1 MAPSG
6 SITSYFLQGE
16 SPKVLV
22 VDDEPTLRAAL
33 VHLLKAEG
41 FTCREAGSGV
51 EALDVLEREQVPLV
65 ISDLRMPQMDGFT
78 LLKEITRRWK
88 RTGVMVVTA
97 STEVDSAVACLN
109 EGALD
114 YVVKPFQLEEV
125 RARVRQALEKR
136 SMKVTLEQ
144 HRDELERRVVDLALG
159 NFQSWAD
166 MLEERDLYLRGHSL
180 RVSQY
185 TAAIGRELRM
195 GEDTIAIMTLGS
207 RLHDIGKIGVRE
219 EFLHKPGRLTAE
231 EYQDIMQHPVIGA
244 RLIGPYLAKWPT
256 ALAIIRSHHERLD
269 GKGLPD
275 GLRGEALPLP
285 VRVVTV
291 ADSLDA
297 MTSPRPYRPSLPV
310 ERALQELASCKGNQF
325 DPDAVDAFFRAFP
338 RAGVLPIAT
347 PVFEAVPLPPHEPVE
362 LPHE

>member
-1 MAPSG
+1 LTTTAQSG
-6 SITSYFLQGE
+6 SITSYFLEGE

-22 VDDEPTLRAAL
+22 VDDEAAIRVAL
-33 VHLLKAEG
+33 VRLLKAEG
-41 FTCREAGSGV
+41 VTCREAGSGV
-51 EALDVLEREQVPLV
+51 EALDILEREAVPLV

-88 RTGVMVVTA
+88 RTGVVVVTA
-97 STEVDSAVACLN
+97 STEVDSAVVCLN

-125 RARVRQALEKR
+125 LARIRQALEKR
-136 SMKVTLEQ
+136 SMKVALEQ
-144 HRDELERRVVDLALG
+144 HREELERRVVDLALG

-185 TAAIGRELRM
+185 AAAIGRELRM
-195 GEDTIAIMTLGS
+195 GEDTIATITLGS
-207 RLHDIGKIGVRE
+207 RLHDIGKIGVKE
-219 EFLHKPGRLTAE
+219 ECLHKPGRLTEE

-244 RLIGPYLAKWPT
+244 RLMGPYLGRWPT

-269 GKGLPD
+269 GKGLPE
-275 GLRGEALPLP
+275 GLRGDAIPQA

-297 MTSPRPYRPSLPV
+297 MTSPRPYRPPLPV
-310 ERALQELASCKGNQF
+310 ERALQELTSCKGKQF
-325 DPDAVDAFFRAFP
+325 DPDAVEAFFRAFP
-338 RAGVLPIAT
+338 RAGVLPVAT
-347 PVFEAVPLPPHEPVE
+347 PVFEPVPLPAHERE
-362 LPHE
+362 